1 MKNLRIEI
9 KWAIVFLVMTLLWM
23 MFEKSM
29 GWHDEG
35 IADHASYT
43 NLYAIPAIMVYV
55 LALLDKK
62 KNFYGGQ
69 MTYKQGFMTGLIIT
83 LIVAI
88 LSPLNQYIISTF
100 ITPDYFT
107 NVIEY
112 SVSNGMM
119 EQTEAEAYF
128 SLKNYMLI
136 SVIGALM
143 MGLITTLVVALFV
156 RSRK

>member
-1 MKNLRIEI
+1 MKNLGIEI

-88 LSPLNQYIISTF
+88 LSPLNQYIISTI

-112 SVSNGMM
+112 SVSNGIM

-136 SVIGALM
+136 SVIGAVM

-156 RSRK
+156 RSKR

>member
-9 KWAIVFLVMTLLWM
+9 KWAIIFVLMTLLWM
-23 MFEKSM
+23 LFEKSM

-43 NLYAIPAIMVYV
+43 NLYAIPAILVYV
-55 LALLDKK
+55 FALLDKK
-62 KNFYGGQ
+62 KNYFGGH
-69 MTYKQGFMTGLIIT
+69 MTYKQGFMSGIVIT
-83 LIVAI
+83 IIVAI
-88 LSPLNQYIISTF
+88 LSPLNQYLISTY
-100 ITPDYFT
+100 ITPEYFA

-112 SVSNGMM
+112 SVSNGVM

-136 SVIGALM
+136 SVIGALL

-156 RSRK
+156 RSKR